1 MGNMK
6 SLNPLNSFF
15 SSNQSS
21 NPSNKIIRNTFMPK
35 INREPKD
42 KKFVKLSKYMTQHM
56 FRFFDYNELY
66 EFGKINLFFMNNVI
80 EYLENNNTWP
90 EEVRKLKSKYN
101 FEIHQNEV
109 DLTLNLAKKNK
120 RKYKYQKEEK
130 KGINY
135 YQFNLDGNRYISIAS
150 SFGWAHQDDNN
161 YWTKEK
167 ALGSYE
173 ENGDVYYL
181 VNVCWL
187 DTKFHFYHVN
197 PKNNYKLYIN
207 EYFVFN
213 KPLENVLKLKV
224 ILGENKIVYEKL
236 FPSPIM
242 YQNNSGPKDN
252 RKLNE
257 DFICYIKK
265 EDFDDVQKDQN
276 GDCLVKVE
284 FFHKNLFWKQGW
296 FIDGGCLVETEQD
309 EIDKL
314 KEEEEKEEDKE
325 EEKEK
330 FHLRRFG
337 GEETGFK

>member
-6 SLNPLNSFF
+6 SLNPINLLF
-15 SSNQSS
+15 SSNQSLNSS
-21 NPSNKIIRNTFMPK
+21 NTIVKGRFMPK

-42 KKFVKLSKYMTQHM
+42 KKFVKISKYTTQYM
-56 FRFFDYNELY
+56 FKYFDYEELY
-66 EFGKINLFFMNNVI
+66 ELGKTSVFFMNNVI

-90 EEVRKLKSKYN
+90 EEIRKLISKYG
-101 FEIHQNEV
+101 FQIHQGEV
-109 DLTLNLAKKNK
+109 DLTLKLTKKNK
-120 RKYKYQKEEK
+120 RRYKYPNEEN
-130 KGINY
+130 KGTNY
-135 YQFNLDGNRYISIAS
+135 YQFDLDGNRYISIAN
-150 SFGWAHQDDNN
+150 SFRWAHQDNNN

-167 ALGSYE
+167 AIGSYE
-173 ENGDVYYL
+173 ENSDVYYL

-213 KPLENVLKLKV
+213 K
-224 ILGENKIVYEKL
+224 
-236 FPSPIM
+236 
-242 YQNNSGPKDN
+242 
-252 RKLNE
+252 E

-265 EDFDDVQKDQN
+265 EDFNDVQKDQN

-284 FFHKNLFWKQGW
+284 FFHNNNFWKSGW

-314 KEEEEKEEDKE
+314 KEKEEKEEEKEEEKKE
-325 EEKEK
+325 EKR

-337 GEETGFK
+337 GEKTDF